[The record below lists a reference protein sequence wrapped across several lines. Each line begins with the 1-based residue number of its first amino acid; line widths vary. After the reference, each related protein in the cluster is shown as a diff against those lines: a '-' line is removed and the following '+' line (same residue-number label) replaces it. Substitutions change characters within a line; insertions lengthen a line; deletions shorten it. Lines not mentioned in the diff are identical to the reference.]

1 MAATHHPPAP
11 TEARIDANR
20 ENAKKS
26 TGPRTA
32 QGNAAYTRNGLKATA
47 PELAVPPADPVPAP
61 PRKDPGHGDENGCQ
75 SDAGTHL
82 AVLQLCTFN
91 ELRQMNFRKKNPLY
105 GAPAAMRNS
114 AQTGTTHNPAPI
126 AHHL

>member
-1 MAATHHPPAP
+1 MAATDHPPAP

-61 PRKDPGHGDENGCQ
+61 PAKIPAME
-75 SDAGTHL
+75 
-82 AVLQLCTFN
+82 
-91 ELRQMNFRKKNPLY
+91 MKM
-105 GAPAAMRNS
+105 GAKATREPIWQFCNS
-114 AQTGTTHNPAPI
+114 VRSMSCGK
-126 AHHL
+126 